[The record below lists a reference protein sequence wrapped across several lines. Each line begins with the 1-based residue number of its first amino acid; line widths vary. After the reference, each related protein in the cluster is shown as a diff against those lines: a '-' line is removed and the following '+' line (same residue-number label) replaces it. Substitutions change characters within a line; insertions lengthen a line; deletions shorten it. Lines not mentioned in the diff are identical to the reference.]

1 MPAPLSSQA
10 CAGLGPLREQ
20 ATALQKWVQA
30 ERTQLLLGLAG
41 QDVIQQALELF
52 IKKERGLA
60 GLLFE
65 GNNESALEGEGGVS
79 QLEQGGGVV
88 PSNPG
93 LQLFP
98 S

>member
-60 GLLFE
+60 GLLFT
-65 GNNESALEGEGGVS
+65 
-79 QLEQGGGVV
+79 
-88 PSNPG
+88 P
-93 LQLFP
+93 
-98 S
+98 